1 MHGKERP
8 VDARRPLQLPSRRF
22 SPYKVPRAFIIPLSL
37 FEGHTH
43 TGGESPDSLRTRFR
57 APSVAFIIPLSLF
70 EGHTHTG
77 GEWPDDAQ
85 QRQTAS

>member
-1 MHGKERP
+1 MLAGHCK
-8 VDARRPLQLPSRRF
+8 LPS
-22 SPYKVPRAFIIPLSL
+22 
-37 FEGHTH
+37 
-43 TGGESPDSLRTRFR
+43 ESPDSLRTRFR